1 MHEQIV
7 VRDRRQPKQFSI
19 ANVVIDQWLPIIG
32 LPGYAIYSLYVR
44 MAGLADERCWPGYTL
59 IKTHLGISKS
69 TVSRYNKLLLWAR
82 LIHIEEGDRHNT
94 NNYYILDV
102 PEVDLDALHAIRRQ
116 AERDLS
122 EQDPFRSTILDR
134 LERWE
139 PVQALWARPQRQVE
153 VLRPGQMGLP
163 GLNEP
168 VDNSATSVDNSDADS
183 PVVEH
188 PGPVVEHPG
197 PVVEHPGPVVE
208 HPGPVV
214 EHPVPAG
221 DCNNPNKQ
229 SEGTIQKNN
238 PKEQSTT
245 TGPQSANSSSIAAVV
260 ELLTEYGVEEWT
272 RRDLMGC
279 NYDLVRA
286 WCLYTDTQ
294 NLNNPAGF
302 IVSRLKSHAVPPHEF
317 FVMAGIQADE
327 WAWLERHAPTR
338 ALTGVWTVGLPMK
351 QEKAELWYEVYY
363 REREE

>member
-32 LPGYAIYSLYVR
+32 MPGYAIYSLYVR

-59 IKTHLGISKS
+59 IKTHLGIGYS
-69 TVSRYNKLLLWAR
+69 TVSRYNKLLCWCR

-102 PEVDLDALHAIRRQ
+102 PEVDLDALHAIRRH
-116 AERDLS
+116 AESDMS
-122 EQDPFRSTILDR
+122 KQDPFRSTILDR
-134 LERWE
+134 LDRWE
-139 PVQALWARPQRQVE
+139 PIQALWARPQHQVE
-153 VLRPGQMGLP
+153 VVRPGQMALP
-163 GLNEP
+163 GLNGP
-168 VDNSATSVDNSDADS
+168 VDNSKSGT
-183 PVVEH
+183 PVVEE
-188 PGPVVEHPG
+188 GTPVVEEG
-197 PVVEHPGPVVE
+197 TPVVEEGTPVVE
-208 HPGPVV
+208 EGTLVV
-214 EHPVPAG
+214 EEGVPAQE
-221 DCNNPNKQ
+221 CNNPNKQ